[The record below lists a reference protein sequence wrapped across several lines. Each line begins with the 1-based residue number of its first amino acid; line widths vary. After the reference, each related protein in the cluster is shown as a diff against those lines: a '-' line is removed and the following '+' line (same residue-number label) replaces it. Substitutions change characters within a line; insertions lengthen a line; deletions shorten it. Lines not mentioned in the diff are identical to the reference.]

1 MVQVLLGVQEVPVEP
16 LVAVLLQV
24 VGQVMQDKETLLEE
38 VQAQALDLVAVV
50 VQVVA
55 LVAVAA
61 LGAVLGLEAGQAVVC
76 LEAGE

>member
-1 MVQVLLGVQEVPVEP
+1 
-16 LVAVLLQV
+16 
-24 VGQVMQDKETLLEE
+24 MQDKETLLEE
-38 VQAQALDLVAVV
+38 EQEQEQVLALDLVAVV

-61 LGAVLGLEAGQAVVC
+61 LGAVLGLEVGQAVVC

>member
-1 MVQVLLGVQEVPVEP
+1 
-16 LVAVLLQV
+16 
-24 VGQVMQDKETLLEE
+24 MQDKETLLEE
-38 VQAQALDLVAVV
+38 AQALDLVAVV